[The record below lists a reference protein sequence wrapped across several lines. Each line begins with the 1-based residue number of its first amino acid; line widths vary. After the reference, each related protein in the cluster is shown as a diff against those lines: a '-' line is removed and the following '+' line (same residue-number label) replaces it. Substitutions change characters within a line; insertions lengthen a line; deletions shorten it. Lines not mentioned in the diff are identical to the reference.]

1 MKRTI
6 LAIILAASATAAQA
20 DNIASAENKAG
31 GRIWLTDTSCKDR
44 PKLMI
49 AYSTTST
56 GGGTIF
62 GCWGILKPNVLI
74 HWDHGDVSTF
84 PGVMFEM
91 VEADTPATRRPGA
104 ASY

>member
-1 MKRTI
+1 MKRI
-6 LAIILAASATAAQA
+6 LIAILLAASTVAQA

-49 AYSTTST
+49 AYSTGRDGS
-56 GGGTIF
+56 GTIF

-74 HWDHGDVSTF
+74 HWDSGDVSTL